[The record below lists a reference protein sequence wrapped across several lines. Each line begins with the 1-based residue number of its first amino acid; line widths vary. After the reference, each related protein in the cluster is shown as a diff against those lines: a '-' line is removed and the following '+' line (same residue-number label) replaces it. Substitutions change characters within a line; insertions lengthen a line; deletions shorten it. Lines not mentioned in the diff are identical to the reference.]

1 MVHVFIACICN
12 PKTAIAASKIAV
24 CNGIGLHVPVRAMAP
39 QCRGRH
45 EDEKMFGLMTELMT
59 EFMSEIMHFSYGT
72 SVVRCIFICEANR
85 CPA

>member
-39 QCRGRH
+39 QCRGHH
-45 EDEKMFGLMTELMT
+45 ENEKMYGLMTELMNYMVGDVKG
-59 EFMSEIMHFSYGT
+59 FMSVIIFFSYGT
-72 SVVRCIFICEANR
+72 SVLFDVF
-85 CPA
+85 